1 MSIIMPQDKDGNP
14 VPAIRLK
21 SGKAHTINSSASTAR
36 NSTAFDPDTRVI
48 SIYATEPVFVAFG
61 DESVSA
67 STADHYFPANV
78 YYDFSIGGDKVGQYS
93 HVAVMAAS
101 AAGVVYIS
109 EKE

>member
-1 MSIIMPQDKDGNP
+1 MSIILPQDQDGNP

-21 SGKAHTINSSASTAR
+21 ADKAHTINSSGSSAR
-36 NSTAFDPDTRVI
+36 NSTAFDGQTRVV
-48 SIYATEPVFVAFG
+48 SVYATEPVFIAFG
-61 DESVSA
+61 DDSVTA
-67 STADHYFPANV
+67 SSSDHYFPANV

-93 HVAVMAAS
+93 HLAVIAAS